1 MHYDT
6 NPIEP
11 ISHTIYNDFVHNFN
25 NIEYLRQRAI
35 ITPRNK
41 TVDEINEYI
50 LSLVPMELKTIIA
63 MIQYFHHPDT

>member
-1 MHYDT
+1 MRLKRDS
-6 NPIEP
+6 
-11 ISHTIYNDFVHNFN
+11 ISKKEKLEIHEFSKWIL
-25 NIEYLRQRAI
+25 NIGNGI
-35 ITPRNK
+35 IAPRNK